1 MVKRDWK
8 LPKLLYFT
16 YTSIVQP
23 ILQVKISFYKVFW
36 EIVLFQIQ
44 QNQSGKKGYK
54 MIQNGSII
62 STGYIETPQ
71 WVNGVDRV
79 LFYMYTPFY
88 KQTTH
93 LYKPTAHFHSFWTK
107 SSKFEAGKMVQ
118 NGSII
123 PTGYLKAPK
132 GLPTDGDI
140 TYLQLDPNFAK
151 IGPAGPE
158 LA

>member
-1 MVKRDWK
+1 MD
-8 LPKLLYFT
+8 
-16 YTSIVQP
+16 
-23 ILQVKISFYKVFW
+23 
-36 EIVLFQIQ
+36 
-44 QNQSGKKGYK
+44 NQFFK
-54 MIQNGSII
+54 
-62 STGYIETPQ
+62 STIH
-71 WVNGVDRV
+71 
-79 LFYMYTPFY
+79 FY
-88 KQTTH
+88 KQ
-93 LYKPTAHFHSFWTK
+93 TAHFHSFWTK

-158 LA
+158 LAW

>member
-1 MVKRDWK
+1 
-8 LPKLLYFT
+8 
-16 YTSIVQP
+16 
-23 ILQVKISFYKVFW
+23 
-36 EIVLFQIQ
+36 
-44 QNQSGKKGYK
+44 

-107 SSKFEAGKMVQ
+107 SSKFEAGKMVK

-123 PTGYLKAPK
+123 LTGYLKAPK

-158 LA
+158 LAW